1 MTLLQMRYFL
11 AVCRCQNITHAAT
24 ELHIAQST
32 LSQSMQALEDETG
45 LNLFLRAGRTIVIS
59 QAGQQLAQK
68 LARLLQQVD
77 QVEGEIRDMAM
88 RHNKVRIAIPQ
99 QQASYL
105 LPYLL
110 SEFQQQHPE
119 IQLDITEPYGLEAA
133 RLVRDEK
140 VDLAVVNSDDSSLP
154 DVHYR
159 RLASRPICFVVWED
173 HPLAGRTSMTLEEAA
188 GMPVAM
194 LSEGFY
200 VTRVVLRTMHQRG
213 LTPTVRYFSPHLST
227 LYSLLRHQALPA
239 ILFERSLAEMPGL
252 VTIPFTE
259 GLKLTGALLTKK
271 NRQSSKDQRLVMKF
285 ILEKLSAIPDQ
296 E

>member
-140 VDLAVVNSDDSSLP
+140 STWPSSTP
-154 DVHYR
+154 MT
-159 RLASRPICFVVWED
+159 AAC
-173 HPLAGRTSMTLEEAA
+173 RTSTTAGLPRAPSALSSGKIIRLRAA
-188 GMPVAM
+188 RA
-194 LSEGFY
+194 
-200 VTRVVLRTMHQRG
+200 
-213 LTPTVRYFSPHLST
+213 
-227 LYSLLRHQALPA
+227 
-239 ILFERSLAEMPGL
+239 
-252 VTIPFTE
+252 
-259 GLKLTGALLTKK
+259 
-271 NRQSSKDQRLVMKF
+271 
-285 ILEKLSAIPDQ
+285 
-296 E
+296 